1 MKMEI
6 LKKENEDNIK
16 WQEERNLMVM
26 KKLQV
31 TINRQNNEREA
42 LAITQQ
48 KAMTELEKNRDNEI
62 EK

>member
-1 MKMEI
+1 MEI

-42 LAITQQ
+42 LSITQQ
-48 KAMTELEKNRDNEI
+48 KSMTELEKTRDNEI